1 MISITQIIHQPKT
14 KQNLNKITQLNKI
27 KLIQINHLILTR
39 QIKTNHLIII
49 KLRLRVQTKQTIAV
63 RKTKMVMTLSLIRG
77 IILLILLI
85 SSNLELCLEVFSFMQ
100 YQAVQ
105 ETHRLLEIVI
115 PNVDSSATNVA
126 LMF

>member
-27 KLIQINHLILTR
+27 KLIQINHLILTK

>member
-27 KLIQINHLILTR
+27 KLIQINHLILTK

-49 KLRLRVQTKQTIAV
+49 KLRLRVQTKQTIAAS
-63 RKTKMVMTLSLIRG
+63 KTKMVMTLSLIRG

-115 PNVDSSATNVA
+115 PNVGSSATNVV

>member
-1 MISITQIIHQPKT
+1 MISITQIIHQHKT

-27 KLIQINHLILTR
+27 KLIQINHLILTK

-63 RKTKMVMTLSLIRG
+63 SKTKMVMTLSLIRG

-85 SSNLELCLEVFSFMQ
+85 SSNLELYLEVFSFMQ
-100 YQAVQ
+100 YLAVQ

-115 PNVDSSATNVA
+115 PNVGSSATNVA

>member
-27 KLIQINHLILTR
+27 KLIQINHLILTK

-63 RKTKMVMTLSLIRG
+63 RKTKMVMTLLFILG
-77 IILLILLI
+77 TILLILLI
-85 SSNLELCLEVFSFMQ
+85 SLNLELCLEVFSFMQ
-100 YQAVQ
+100 YLAVQ

-115 PNVDSSATNVA
+115 PNVGSSVTNVA

>member
-27 KLIQINHLILTR
+27 KLIQINHLILTK

-49 KLRLRVQTKQTIAV
+49 KLRLLVQTKQTIAV

-100 YQAVQ
+100 YLAVQ

>member
-1 MISITQIIHQPKT
+1 MISISQIIHQPKT

-27 KLIQINHLILTR
+27 KLIQINHLILTK

-63 RKTKMVMTLSLIRG
+63 SKTKMVMTLSLIRG

-100 YQAVQ
+100 YLAVQ

-115 PNVDSSATNVA
+115 PNVGSSATNVA